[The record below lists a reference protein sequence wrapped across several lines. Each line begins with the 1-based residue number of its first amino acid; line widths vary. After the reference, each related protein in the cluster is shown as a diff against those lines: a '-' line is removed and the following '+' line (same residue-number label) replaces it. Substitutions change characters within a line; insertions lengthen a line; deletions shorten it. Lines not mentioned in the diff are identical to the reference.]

1 MRRSALLGIG
11 FATGLV
17 ALVAAAPQSPTSQTQ
32 PPATPPATP
41 PVTAPPTTTAPQTP
55 APPAAPATPPPAAE
69 PRATGPP
76 VPRTFTSDAG
86 IIFSAIKPEKAADFE
101 AVMARVKDALAKSTN
116 PKRKQQAA
124 AWRVFKSVEPGPG
137 RQHPLSVVLQS
148 TGEGRGVQRLH
159 DSLGSLSRGSA
170 GAVAPLH
177 RLLRRRPDARQFEAG
192 GRDERDR
199 SAK

>member
-1 MRRSALLGIG
+1 LGIG

-32 PPATPPATP
+32 PPATPPATTP

-55 APPAAPATPPPAAE
+55 TPPAPATPPPAAE

-101 AVMARVKDALAKSTN
+101 AIMTRVKDALAKSTN
-116 PKRKQQAA
+116 PKRRQQAA

-137 RQHPLSVVLQS
+137 GTILYLSFFDPPVKDEEYSVS
-148 TGEGRGVQRLH
+148 TI
-159 DSLGSLSRGSA
+159 LSEAFPEEAQALWRRYMDCFVDGQTLVNLKL
-170 GAVAPLH
+170 AVAM
-177 RLLRRRPDARQFEAG
+177 
-192 GRDERDR
+192 
-199 SAK
+199 SAIAAAK